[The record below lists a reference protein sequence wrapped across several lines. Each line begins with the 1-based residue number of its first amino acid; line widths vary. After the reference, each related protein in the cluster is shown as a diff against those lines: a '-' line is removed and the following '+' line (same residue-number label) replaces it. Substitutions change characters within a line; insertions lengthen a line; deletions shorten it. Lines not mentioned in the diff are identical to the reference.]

1 MKNPVQRNY
10 LILFLLMITAI
21 FLLSSCSSILAKSM
35 GVKKPK
41 PTTNAQVIQFLRDN
55 NIDYDYVVRPNS
67 DSALQAI
74 TRYMKTGFNSIVVY
88 DNAGNELG
96 NTNDSTCHL
105 RLRSQI
111 TDMLKAGKYD
121 GPKGN
126 KNIKSLIGDNTQ
138 CLNCE
143 GSKDLFAQQ
152 LKPYIIILGSATFIP
167 IKEKLSDLD
176 YVQELK
182 AQGLRDKATIVV
194 LDADMH

>member
-1 MKNPVQRNY
+1 
-10 LILFLLMITAI
+10 
-21 FLLSSCSSILAKSM
+21 
-35 GVKKPK
+35 
-41 PTTNAQVIQFLRDN
+41 
-55 NIDYDYVVRPNS
+55 
-67 DSALQAI
+67 
-74 TRYMKTGFNSIVVY
+74 VY
-88 DNAGNELG
+88 DDAGNELG

-176 YVQELK
+176 YIQELK
-182 AQGLRDKATIVV
+182 AQGLRDKATIVL